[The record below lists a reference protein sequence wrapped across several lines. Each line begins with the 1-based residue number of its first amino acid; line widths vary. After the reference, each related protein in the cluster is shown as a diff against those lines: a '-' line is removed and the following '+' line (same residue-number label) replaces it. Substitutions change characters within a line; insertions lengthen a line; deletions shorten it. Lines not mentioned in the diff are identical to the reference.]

1 MQSIVTFI
9 AATEA
14 AQDDGIMGA
23 FGIDVPTLIFQGIAF
38 LLLVVVLGKW
48 VFPVFMAA
56 VDRREERIS
65 ESLKAA
71 DEARQAADTAG
82 EDVARLLKE
91 ARNEASEIV
100 STAKQEAAVMVQDAE
115 TKARNK
121 AEAIAAASLE
131 ELDKE
136 VLAAKKMLRDEALDL
151 VALATEKVV
160 SKTVSDG
167 VDASLIKASLKEA
180 GER

>member
-1 MQSIVTFI
+1 MQLLPTFF
-9 AATEA
+9 AATDA
-14 AQDDGIMGA
+14 ADEGIFGA
-23 FGIDVPTLIFQGIAF
+23 LGIDVPTLIFQIIAF

-56 VDRREERIS
+56 VDRREARIS
-65 ESLKAA
+65 ESMKAA
-71 DEARQAADTAG
+71 DEARQAADNAS
-82 EDVARLLKE
+82 EDVAAMLRE
-91 ARNEASEIV
+91 ARAEASEIV